1 MPQFHWRFWVTL
13 SAVPL
18 VWIVGNLNFSV
29 STTGIQP
36 SIGSIAQAESGVQSS
51 IPSPEELIEAHN
63 LIRANPK
70 LLIPVLQEMR
80 SSFDP
85 QNPKL
90 IRFKGMEVNA
100 GNGKK
105 LRFSAITA
113 NTTEGLAAI
122 DDAIAALQKQQPVP
136 PFEFSSPLSQA
147 ARDHSSYMVKTGNFG
162 HNVGPPGGQNPGARA
177 SKYGV
182 HGGIGESIA
191 VTFNANPTA
200 ADVVMQWII
209 DEGVADRG
217 HRKGGFT
224 PDRNI
229 QMGAACV
236 LSDSSKKAYCTSN
249 GSSWFVPVT
258 RSAPFNPQIG
268 QEVVYRKDGKFYKG
282 KISATPPGSSDD
294 FIWVEAPGGGWEG
307 IPKPGDSLLSLSE
320 AEKAGLKIES
330 PPNPTT
336 NNIESPKNP
345 TTSNADKP
353 LTITNQYK
361 PLIAITLNGQKLLD
375 SRLEVNQT
383 TTIDLV
389 QKLGGKDACTAK
401 LLFSFDAG
409 DSKTEEFS
417 LDIKENLCG
426 LHLYSALKNG
436 GFVWGWSR

>member
-1 MPQFHWRFWVTL
+1 MPQFYWRHWVGL

-18 VWIVGNLNFSV
+18 VLIAGNLNFSV

-36 SIGSIAQAESGVQSS
+36 SIGAIAQAESGVQSS
-51 IPSPEELIEAHN
+51 IPSPQELIEAHN

-70 LLIPVLQEMR
+70 LLIPVLQEMK

-122 DDAIAALQKQQPVP
+122 DDAIAHLQKQQPVP
-136 PFEFSSPLSQA
+136 PFEFSSALSQA
-147 ARDHSSYMVKTGNFG
+147 ARDHSSYMAKTRKLD
-162 HNVGPPGGQNPGARA
+162 HNAGPPGGENPAARA
-177 SKYGV
+177 GKYGV
-182 HGGIGESIA
+182 HGAIGESLA
-191 VTFNANPTA
+191 SSFDTNLTA

-217 HRKGGFT
+217 HRKGVFT
-224 PDRNI
+224 PDMNI
-229 QMGAACV
+229 QMGAACA
-236 LSDSSKKAYCTSN
+236 LSEDSKQVYCTSI

-268 QEVVYRKDGKFYKG
+268 QEVVYRGNDGKFYKG
-282 KISATPPGSSDD
+282 KIIPTPSGSSNK
-294 FIWVEAPGGGWEG
+294 FIWVEVPGGSQGVV
-307 IPKPGDSLLSLSE
+307 SNQLLSLSE
-320 AEKAGLKIES
+320 AQQAGLKIES
-330 PPNPTT
+330 PPNQTT
-336 NNIESPKNP
+336 NNIESPPNQ
-345 TTSNADKP
+345 TTSNANKP
-353 LTITNQYK
+353 LTLTNQYK
-361 PLIAITLNGQKLLD
+361 RLMAITLNGQKLLD
-375 SRLEVNQT
+375 SPLEVNQT
-383 TTIDLV
+383 TTIALV
-389 QKLGGKDACTAK
+389 QKLGRKDACTAK

-409 DSKTEEFS
+409 DGKTQEIA
-417 LDIKENLCG
+417 LDINENLCG

-436 GFVWGWSR
+436 GFMWGWSR

>member
-1 MPQFHWRFWVTL
+1 MPQFYWRHWVGL

-18 VWIVGNLNFSV
+18 VLIVGNLNFSV

-51 IPSPEELIEAHN
+51 IPSPQELIEAHN

-70 LLIPVLQEMR
+70 LLIPVLQEMK

-122 DDAIAALQKQQPVP
+122 DDAIADLQKQQPVL
-136 PFEFSSPLSQA
+136 PFEFSSALSQA
-147 ARDHSSYMVKTGNFG
+147 ARDHSSYMAKTGNFD
-162 HNVGPPGGQNPGARA
+162 HNAGPPGGQNPGARA

-191 VTFNANPTA
+191 LTFNTNLTA

-209 DEGVADRG
+209 DDGVADRG
-217 HRKGGFT
+217 HRKGVFT
-224 PDRNI
+224 PGSNI

-236 LSDSSKKAYCTSN
+236 LSDDSKNVYCTSN

-258 RSAPFNPQIG
+258 RSTPFNPQIG
-268 QEVVYRKDGKFYKG
+268 QEVVYRKDDKFYKG
-282 KISATPPGSSDD
+282 KISATPPGSSDN

-336 NNIESPKNP
+336 NNSESPRNP

-383 TTIDLV
+383 TTINLV
-389 QKLGGKDACTAK
+389 EKLGGKDACTAQ

-409 DSKTEEFS
+409 DGKTQEIA

-436 GFVWGWSR
+436 GFMWGWSR